1 MGVITTGPSEPR
13 GCAFKV
19 IRVAPVTLA
28 VGGDIDVTFGF
39 FLGENF
45 APAQE
50 MIISFML
57 EQAQDLELHVSI
69 NDVAYSRNYLPG
81 PGRVVQQVLTKAG
94 RTGTNELTFTVRRGS
109 FSFSNL
115 VIWYYTFFFIES
127 QPPS

>member
-28 VGGDIDVTFGF
+28 VGEDIDVTFGF
-39 FLGENF
+39 FLGEHSS
-45 APAQE
+45 PEQE
-50 MIISFML
+50 IIVSFML
-57 EQAQDLELHVSI
+57 EQSQDLELHVSI
-69 NDVAYSRNYLPG
+69 NDVGYSQVYLPG
-81 PGRVVQQVLTKAG
+81 PERVVQQVLTKAG

-115 VIWYYTFFFIES
+115 VIWYYTSAFRES
-127 QPPS
+127 PIR